1 HGLESGPVRIG
12 WRPLQGHGRHPD
24 ARLTGRVG
32 TNRRAHATDGQLA
45 ALWQGRM
52 RALPSPVYLACAFLH
67 KPSKIAVNCQKFFFK
82 IPFSNA
88 EMMDGV

>member
-1 HGLESGPVRIG
+1 MGVILM
-12 WRPLQGHGRHPD
+12 
-24 ARLTGRVG
+24 RVLRG
-32 TNRRAHATDGQLA
+32 DMAQTARAHATDGQLA
-45 ALWQGRM
+45 ALWQRRM

-67 KPSKIAVNCQKFFFK
+67 KPSKIALNCQKFFFK